1 MYKVDFILKY
11 LKELYQGL
19 NIIGD
24 ANAKRN

>member
-1 MYKVDFILKY
+1 MHKVDFILKY
-11 LKELYQGL
+11 IKGLYQGL

>member
-11 LKELYQGL
+11 LEELYQGL